1 MKNRR
6 HQRWPDGTRVRFKA
20 DAREAMIKKFP
31 WDLPLQTPGNGSDA
45 VYTVDNTP
53 DSLHDVI
60 LRETGERYGITWL
73 EQADQ

>member
-1 MKNRR
+1 
-6 HQRWPDGTRVRFKA
+6 
-20 DAREAMIKKFP
+20 MIKKFP